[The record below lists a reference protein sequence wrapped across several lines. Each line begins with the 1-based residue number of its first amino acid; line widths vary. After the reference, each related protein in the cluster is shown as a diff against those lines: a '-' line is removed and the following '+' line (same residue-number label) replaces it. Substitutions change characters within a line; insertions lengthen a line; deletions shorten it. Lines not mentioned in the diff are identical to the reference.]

1 MRRRTKIIW
10 GSIVGAAALAVGV
23 FWSRSDLVRRSDAT
37 LETVLANAR
46 QSTGAPGD
54 PVAPGARSAPS
65 AEQVWVVK
73 SIRDAT
79 GRRFDIEGEFDA
91 WLLPLPGML
100 VGRASLSNAEGFGDT
115 PFAVIDGMEVRVGSL
130 SPFERRVVVERAA
143 LAGLRLNLARN
154 AAGQDNWSDM
164 ERTPVAATPTA
175 SADAGGAANAG
186 EPADASSQANP
197 TTPSAGSSDW
207 TTSVQAIEITDAEIN
222 WNDAATGRYWRL
234 STFELLASGLDP
246 GAEFPLAFSFAFER
260 DAMAIAIDSEMR
272 ATTTDTGLSL
282 RDLSF
287 DFDDIDAGDLSS
299 LFASAVVTGDPELRA
314 RAVASRS
321 LEFEGSGSFDGVT
334 GKLDFSGDVRL
345 ADGTVLPVTIG
356 GTFAAPGIWLGP

>member
-1 MRRRTKIIW
+1 MRH
-10 GSIVGAAALAVGV
+10 
-23 FWSRSDLVRRSDAT
+23 SDAT
-37 LETVLANAR
+37 LETVIANAR

-54 PVAPGARSAPS
+54 PSAPGAPSAPS
-65 AEQVWVVK
+65 AEKDWVVR

-79 GRRFDIEGEFDA
+79 GRTFEIEGEFDA

-100 VGRASLSNAEGFGDT
+100 LGRASLSNAEGFGDM

-143 LAGLRLNLARN
+143 LAGLKLNLARN

-164 ERTPVAATPTA
+164 ERTPVAATPA
-175 SADAGGAANAG
+175 EAGDAGRTANAG
-186 EPADASSQANP
+186 EPANAGSQANP
-197 TTPSAGSSDW
+197 VPPAAGTSDW
-207 TTSVQAIEITDAEIN
+207 TTSVETIEITDAEVN
-222 WNDAATGRYWRL
+222 WNDAVTGRYWKL
-234 STFELLASGLDP
+234 TTFQLLASGLDP

-260 DAMAIAIDSEMR
+260 DATAVSLDSEMQ
-272 ATTTDTGLSL
+272 ATPTETGLLL

-287 DFDDIDAGDLSS
+287 DFADIDAGDLSS

-314 RAVASRS
+314 RAAASRS
-321 LEFEGSGSFDGVT
+321 LEFDGSGSFDGVT

-356 GTFAAPGIWLGP
+356 GTFAAPGVGLGP